1 MNLFKEFPKIQKA
14 ECFEYSKS
22 KNIACWQRDINDS
35 GAKILLADSY
45 ENIFNN
51 IKNDRNHYYEYWSST
66 QPIKLFIDYDR
77 KSELIDP
84 TNQTQIIDEEN
95 NYKQDISN
103 IIYTIKSLI
112 PTITNVYILKSVPNF
127 KKKSYHI
134 IFDGVYFLNRS
145 IMKHFM
151 DEQVKPKHKDLFDKK
166 IIDVKVYGELCF
178 RTLLSTK
185 AGENRPLYIIDTNL
199 FLSSYE
205 EKCTTMDN
213 TTLED
218 FLNACISNVNDK
230 CKLFNYKQEKKKKQL
245 CINEEEDGDI
255 YSDKTIVKRYLDIL
269 DADRYTDYNKWI
281 NVGFILFSINP
292 DYIDLWHSFS
302 KQSDNYDEAKCN
314 YNWNTFSN
322 SEYIYTLNTL
332 IHLARIDNHNDCLE
346 LSNEI
351 PNHDV
356 RFLRP
361 LDNILSKYI
370 HRLYGEHFV
379 CSDPKKDEWYFFN
392 SNRWKKENKSLN
404 LRQKIINHVFNNIDK
419 YFQQLKKEGAND
431 SSINNFKAI
440 LKTISTG
447 IKLNCLDIEFYNEN
461 FYKIIDQ
468 NKDLIGFENGVFDLI
483 NMKFRKGVSSDY
495 ISLTTGYDYKYY
507 SPEEPV
513 YQELLSLIYQI
524 LPHRE
529 TREFTLK
536 SLASCLDGH
545 TRDENFYIW
554 SGKNA
559 SGGNGKSTLTELLAK
574 ALGEYAI
581 DSPVSL
587 ITGKRESS
595 NNANS
600 ALVATRNKRVVIMQ
614 EPGVNDIIQADV
626 LKSLT
631 GGDKV
636 STRELHGSQV
646 EFKPHFKAFIAT
658 NKLPAVSDIDGG
670 VTRRLKITEF
680 ISRFVHNPNQNNDY
694 LYEYQIDKEL
704 KSKLDVYKTVFMCI
718 LIDYYKIYRAE
729 GLEPPRSVL
738 KVTKRY
744 EDNNNNIKTFIE
756 ENIVKAT
763 KTDFITLDE
772 IKNIYKTDQ
781 IIRNSFPKVNNFI
794 SQLENALCSE
804 FKIKQKIKR
813 IDGYCL
819 RGNEIDNDD
828 DLDNND
834 DNDYSD
840 SDSEF

>member
-1 MNLFKEFPKIQKA
+1 M
-14 ECFEYSKS
+14 
-22 KNIACWQRDINDS
+22 
-35 GAKILLADSY
+35 
-45 ENIFNN
+45 
-51 IKNDRNHYYEYWSST
+51 
-66 QPIKLFIDYDR
+66 
-77 KSELIDP
+77 
-84 TNQTQIIDEEN
+84 
-95 NYKQDISN
+95 
-103 IIYTIKSLI
+103 
-112 PTITNVYILKSVPNF
+112 
-127 KKKSYHI
+127 
-134 IFDGVYFLNRS
+134 
-145 IMKHFM
+145 
-151 DEQVKPKHKDLFDKK
+151 
-166 IIDVKVYGELCF
+166 
-178 RTLLSTK
+178 
-185 AGENRPLYIIDTNL
+185 
-199 FLSSYE
+199 
-205 EKCTTMDN
+205 
-213 TTLED
+213 
-218 FLNACISNVNDK
+218 
-230 CKLFNYKQEKKKKQL
+230 
-245 CINEEEDGDI
+245 
-255 YSDKTIVKRYLDIL
+255 
-269 DADRYTDYNKWI
+269 
-281 NVGFILFSINP
+281 GFILFSINP

-513 YQELLSLIYQI
+513 YQELLSLICQI

-680 ISRFVHNPNQNNDY
+680 ISRFVNNPNNNNDY

-828 DLDNND
+828 ALDNND
-834 DNDYSD
+834 DNDSD